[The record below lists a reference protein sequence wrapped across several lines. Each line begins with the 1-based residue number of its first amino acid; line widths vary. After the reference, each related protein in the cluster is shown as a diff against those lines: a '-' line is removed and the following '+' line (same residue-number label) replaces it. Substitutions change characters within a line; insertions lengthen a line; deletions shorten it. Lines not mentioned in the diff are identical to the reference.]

1 MLKRMNYFKV
11 FVLSGF
17 LIITLFAT
25 ITNAGAYQGNWKS
38 PKATDWNVLSE
49 VWTTY
54 AGGGNDSEV
63 VQLYVKYSKDGS
75 NVGYR
80 SVAVKKDQK
89 VSHKCWGNLNRDK
102 YGYVGIKQSCYHTP
116 GFNA

>member
-1 MLKRMNYFKV
+1 M
-11 FVLSGF
+11 
-17 LIITLFAT
+17 
-25 ITNAGAYQGNWKS
+25 
-38 PKATDWNVLSE
+38 
-49 VWTTY
+49 
-54 AGGGNDSEV
+54 
-63 VQLYVKYSKDGS
+63 YVKYSKDGS